1 MNPFR
6 SALYLVVPPS
16 RSIMMKHALPLFLL
30 LSGSV
35 ANAQQWELVAPIK
48 TRSEFPVTQI
58 VYDLAGHTIDLQP
71 DATNA

>member
-1 MNPFR
+1 
-6 SALYLVVPPS
+6 
-16 RSIMMKHALPLFLL
+16 MMKHAQPLFLL

-48 TRSEFPVTQI
+48 TRSGFPVTRI
-58 VYDLAGHTIDLQP
+58 VYDLVGHTIDLQP